1 MIFDTRMPIRCT
13 KQSHLRLLVLAG
25 LLVAITSQRLWLI
38 PPEKAGDGIVETG
51 YFLLAAQF
59 LIWVAMLLWA
69 ARAVDWRR
77 RLRPHLWGL
86 LVAMALGSSLHLLQ
100 PHQFRVMNDEF
111 ALLNTS
117 RSMHFHQKAGMLP
130 QALHMDGE
138 LVDPRWAADK
148 RSLGFQFLLS
158 LVHRFTGYRPAN
170 AFVLNFAVTLAFFA
184 ALYAVLF
191 RASRDRWLATCGL
204 FLIASLPLLTH
215 IATSGGYDLLN
226 AALILGFILSAQA
239 YLRNPTATHLSVFV
253 YTSLFLAQIRYESVL
268 YLFGLAALVV
278 VTWWRQREI
287 RLSAVAAVSPVFL
300 FLPLMANA
308 HMFAH
313 EQLQDN
319 LLRTGGETFMD
330 LSHLASNAADA
341 LHFLFIPSSSELNS
355 VPLAAAITLGLLA
368 SIYRCR
374 WPQDG
379 RGMTHEILP
388 VLAAWMAA
396 FLCFLVML
404 ANFWGKLTDPQ
415 ASRFVIPL
423 ITASL
428 PLAVRVWTSVPPSK
442 LARMIFS
449 LIAAGLFMAFGAQR
463 AFWKLLPMRDPG
475 SVYQEWIIQRSS
487 QRADPTV
494 LYACDGT
501 LGLVANGHSVIPV
514 EMLNLFPEESFE
526 ILKESS
532 LSTIEVFELLPPHG
546 STVQLDHLPGARRL
560 DQNRFD
566 TKTLSEIKLPG
577 GLLGRHS
584 RVKAVRPVPE
594 SP

>member
-1 MIFDTRMPIRCT
+1 MRF
-13 KQSHLRLLVLAG
+13 LVLTG
-25 LLVAITSQRLWLI
+25 LLVAITSLRLWVI
-38 PPEKAGDGIVETG
+38 PPEKAGNWIVETG

-59 LIWVAMLLWA
+59 LIWVALLLWV
-69 ARAVDWRR
+69 ARTVNWRE
-77 RLRPHLWGL
+77 RLWPHRSGL
-86 LVAMALGSSLHLLQ
+86 LVAMALGGSLHLLQ

-117 RSMHFHQKAGMLP
+117 MSMHFHQKAGMLP
-130 QALHMDGE
+130 QAIHIDGE
-138 LVDPRWAADK
+138 LVDPQWVADK

-170 AFVLNFAVTLAFFA
+170 AFVLNFAVTLAFFV

-191 RASRDRWLATCGL
+191 RASRDRWLAISGL

-226 AALILGFILSAQA
+226 AVLILGFILSGQA
-239 YLRNPTATHLSVFV
+239 YLRNPTATHLSLFV
-253 YTSLFLAQIRYESVL
+253 YTTLFLAQIRYESVL
-268 YLFGLAALVV
+268 YLLGLAALVGM
-278 VTWWRQREI
+278 TWWRQREI
-287 RLSAVAAVSPVFL
+287 RLSVVAAVSPIFL

-319 LLRTGGETFMD
+319 LVRTGDETFMA
-330 LSHLASNAADA
+330 LSNLASNAADG

-355 VPLAAAITLGLLA
+355 APIAGAITLGLLA
-368 SIYRCR
+368 TIYSWR
-374 WPQDG
+374 WHP
-379 RGMTHEILP
+379 RKRIMTHGILP
-388 VLAAWMAA
+388 VLAAWVPAII
-396 FLCFLVML
+396 CFLVML

-415 ASRFVIPL
+415 ASRFVLPL

-428 PLAVRVWTSVPPSK
+428 PLAVLFWACYPPSK
-442 LARMIFS
+442 KIRMICS
-449 LIAAGLFMAFGAQR
+449 LIAAGLFMSLAAQR
-463 AFWKLLPMRDPG
+463 TLWKMYPVQDAG
-475 SVYQEWIIQRSS
+475 SAYQEWIVQRSN
-487 QRADPTV
+487 QGTDPKI

-514 EMLNLFPEESFE
+514 EVLNLFPGESID

-532 LSTIEVFELLPPHG
+532 LAAIEVFELLPP
-546 STVQLDHLPGARRL
+546 SDSGARLDNAPGTRRL
-560 DQNRFD
+560 EQDRFD
-566 TKTLSEIKLPG
+566 TNILSEIKLPG

-584 RVKAVRPVPE
+584 RIKAIRPAPE